1 MATNLAWA
9 TMDIDGW

>member
-1 MATNLAWA
+1 MVTNLTWA